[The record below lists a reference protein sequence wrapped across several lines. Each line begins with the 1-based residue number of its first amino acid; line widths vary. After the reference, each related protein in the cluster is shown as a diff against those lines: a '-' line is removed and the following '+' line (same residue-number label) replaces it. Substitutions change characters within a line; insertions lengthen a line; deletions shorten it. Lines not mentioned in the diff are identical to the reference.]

1 MLDIYE
7 AAGVRADPGRG
18 ATLDSTK
25 TVAISCGRQR
35 GRVLVEEAG
44 GHAMS
49 CRSGRGAARTA
60 RQAGIAEGQRSSKRQ
75 PGSARLGARAR
86 RGRRAVG
93 RPRPLGAG
101 QGDGADEEPRVRV
114 PGILDDQL
122 HVAGLHHR
130 ATVQHDDVLRDLV
143 RGRQVVRDVDHRD
156 LEVERHLTERP
167 EDRGP
172 ERGVD
177 HRHGLVGQDHAR
189 PEEERPRHHD
199 ALALASRELVR
210 ESPER
215 LVGAEPHRAERVLD
229 QRSGPGA
236 GRGQPELGDRHRQ
249 DVVHPVERVVDL
261 VRVLEDRLDLAPE
274 RSASPPGT
282 WRRDPARDR
291 RRGPPSASGGPAG
304 GAPASSCRCRSRRR
318 RR

>member
-1 MLDIYE
+1 M
-7 AAGVRADPGRG
+7 
-18 ATLDSTK
+18 
-25 TVAISCGRQR
+25 
-35 GRVLVEEAG
+35 
-44 GHAMS
+44 
-49 CRSGRGAARTA
+49 
-60 RQAGIAEGQRSSKRQ
+60 
-75 PGSARLGARAR
+75 
-86 RGRRAVG
+86 
-93 RPRPLGAG
+93 
-101 QGDGADEEPRVRV
+101 

-122 HVAGLHHR
+122 HVARFHHR

-172 ERGVD
+172 ERGVH

-236 GRGQPELGDRHRQ
+236 GRGQPELGDRHGQ

-261 VRVLEDRLDLAPE
+261 VRILEDGLDLAPE
-274 RSASPPGT
+274 DPPVRPGHGGEIP
-282 WRRDPARDR
+282 PAIGDLALR
-291 RRGPPSASGGPAG
+291 RRQEAQQEARERRLAAAALADDGGDGRAALGQGEGEVAEGDGVPPVEQPAAEG
-304 GAPASSCRCRSRRR
+304 LGHLARFEDRCHDVPYAR
-318 RR
+318 